1 MKTINERILFMIKH
15 FCEGNKAE
23 FARLMNEKPQTISS
37 WLKRNNGAGVTNKI
51 LNKFPMV
58 SPAWLLTGDGNMIA
72 VDADQRIKDAMSRE
86 KDPFIPFPYN
96 KDIDTPNKV
105 TETSGTAIG
114 SAASAIGK
122 SLSSSVSGINIG
134 STIGEGIACAA
145 APFNIGGIVG
155 SFFSSLFDGND
166 DVTEEEAV
174 EVLKEALE
182 DHKRISEENEELK
195 SEVEY
200 WRSKANNLE
209 YQLSKTKAG

>member
-1 MKTINERILFMIKH
+1 MLTAT
-15 FCEGNKAE
+15 KASE
-23 FARLMNEKPQTISS
+23 
-37 WLKRNNGAGVTNKI
+37 
-51 LNKFPMV
+51 
-58 SPAWLLTGDGNMIA
+58 
-72 VDADQRIKDAMSRE
+72 
-86 KDPFIPFPYN
+86 
-96 KDIDTPNKV
+96 
-105 TETSGTAIG
+105 TAIG
-114 SAASAIGK
+114 SAASTIGK
-122 SLSSSVSGINIG
+122 SLTSSVAGINIG
-134 STIGEGIACAA
+134 STIGEGLACAA

>member
-1 MKTINERILFMIKH
+1 MKTIGNRIREIKEFYYGTER
-15 FCEGNKAE
+15 GSNKKFAE
-23 FARLMNEKPQTISS
+23 FMEETPQVVSNWFSRGDGVSS
-37 WLKRNNGAGVTNKI
+37 GVINKI
-51 LNKFPMV
+51 LEKFP
-58 SPAWLLTGDGNMIA
+58 
-72 VDADQRIKDAMSRE
+72 
-86 KDPFIPFPYN
+86 
-96 KDIDTPNKV
+96 DIDRGWLIGGNGDMLTATKASETP
-105 TETSGTAIG
+105 IG
-114 SAASAIGK
+114 SASSSIGK

-134 STIGEGIACAA
+134 STIGEGLACVA

-182 DHKRISEENEELK
+182 DLKRISEENEELK

>member
-1 MKTINERILFMIKH
+1 MKTIGNRIREIKEFYYGTER
-15 FCEGNKAE
+15 GSNKKFAE
-23 FARLMNEKPQTISS
+23 FMEETPQVVSNWFSRGDGVSS
-37 WLKRNNGAGVTNKI
+37 GVINKI
-51 LNKFPMV
+51 LERFP
-58 SPAWLLTGDGNMIA
+58 
-72 VDADQRIKDAMSRE
+72 
-86 KDPFIPFPYN
+86 
-96 KDIDTPNKV
+96 DIDRGWLIGGNGDMLTATKASETP
-105 TETSGTAIG
+105 IG
-114 SAASAIGK
+114 SAASTIGK
-122 SLSSSVSGINIG
+122 SLSSSVAGINTG
-134 STIGEGIACAA
+134 STIGTGLACADVT
-145 APFNIGGIVG
+145 FNIGGIVG

>member
-1 MKTINERILFMIKH
+1 MKTIGNRIREIKEFYYGTER
-15 FCEGNKAE
+15 GSNKKFAE
-23 FARLMNEKPQTISS
+23 FMEETPQVVSNWFSRGDGVSS
-37 WLKRNNGAGVTNKI
+37 GVINKI
-51 LNKFPMV
+51 LEKFPDIDRG
-58 SPAWLLTGDGNMIA
+58 WLIGGNGNMLTA
-72 VDADQRIKDAMSRE
+72 TKASE
-86 KDPFIPFPYN
+86 
-96 KDIDTPNKV
+96 TP
-105 TETSGTAIG
+105 IG
-114 SAASAIGK
+114 SAASTIGK
-122 SLSSSVSGINIG
+122 SLTSSVAGINIG

>member
-72 VDADQRIKDAMSRE
+72 VDADQRIKDAMYRE

-96 KDIDTPNKV
+96 KDIDAPNKAA
-105 TETSGTAIG
+105 ETTGTAIG
-114 SAASAIGK
+114 SASSAIGK
-122 SLSSSVSGINIG
+122 GLASSVAGINIG
-134 STIGEGIACAA
+134 SSIGTELACAA

-155 SFFSSLFDGND
+155 SFFSSLFGGND

-182 DHKRISEENEELK
+182 DHKRISEENEELRN
-195 SEVEY
+195 EVEY